1 MVLFLRQDKRLGK
14 KHVFLTALLW
24 VLLSAAQLLA
34 VWIRLGWADGNE
46 YLAVHWPALLGTF
59 FIYALVFYAG
69 GMYEPPMQ
77 RRKVAFDFLPLTT
90 AGVAAILTGLVF
102 YAKPSAQI
110 GRGIWGLAAGF
121 TLVLAYVYRHIH
133 YALIRRG
140 RFRRRAVILCE
151 NPAQLAAMEDLLGR
165 ANIPL
170 YHVLGRVETGGGGDG
185 DGAGYPE
192 SCPLLGT
199 AERLEEVVRERN
211 VDAVLVAGDGGW
223 NRDTLPALRRLRFDG
238 VGILDYMALSETLL
252 NEIPL
257 GHIDEQWLMTS
268 ALNSNIVHVRHLKRA
283 MDVAVSLAG
292 LVPGLPLMALAAVL
306 IKLTS
311 KGPVIYKQVRVGRG
325 NKPYVLYKLRTMRVD
340 AEAGGAVWA
349 KSHDSRVTPVGK
361 YLRNWRLDEIPQ
373 LFNILKGEM
382 SLVGPRPERPEFTGE
397 LAKRIPFY
405 NERHLVQ
412 PGLTG
417 WAQVCHPYGASVEA
431 AARKLQ
437 YDLYYIKNMNLLLD
451 IAILLRTF
459 RTIFAGLVHEEDVE
473 AAAQNEA
480 FERTLGQPGHD
491 GEGKGEP

>member
-14 KHVFLTALLW
+14 KHFFLTAVLW
-24 VLLSAAQLLA
+24 VLLSVAQLLA
-34 VWIRLGWADGNE
+34 VWIRLGWDDGNI
-46 YLAVHWPALLGTF
+46 YLGIHWPALLGTF
-59 FIYALVFYAG
+59 FIYAMVFYAG

-102 YAKPSAQI
+102 YTSPDAQI
-110 GRGIWGLAAGF
+110 GRGIWGLAALF
-121 TLVLAYVYRHIH
+121 TLVLSYVYRHIH
-133 YALIRRG
+133 FALIRRG

-151 NPAQLAAMEDLLGR
+151 NPVQLAAMEDLLGR

-170 YHVLGRVETGGGGDG
+170 YHVLGRVQSGRGNAEDP
-185 DGAGYPE
+185 GYPE
-192 SCPLLGT
+192 SCPCLG
-199 AERLEEVVRERN
+199 RLEDLEQVVREKN
-211 VDAVLVAGDGGW
+211 LDFVLVAGDGSW
-223 NRDTLPALRRLRFDG
+223 NRESLPALRRLRFDG
-238 VGILDYMALSETLL
+238 VGILDYMALCETLL

-257 GHIDEQWLMTS
+257 SHIDEQWLMTS
-268 ALNSNIVHVRHLKRA
+268 ALNSNIVQVRHLKRA
-283 MDVAVSLAG
+283 MDVAVSLVG
-292 LVPGLPLMALAAVL
+292 LVPGLPLMGLAAIL

-325 NKPYVLYKLRTMRVD
+325 NKPYMLYKLRTMKVD

-349 KSHDSRVTPVGK
+349 KSHDQRVTWVGK

-382 SLVGPRPERPEFTGE
+382 SLVGPRPERPEFTGK
-397 LAKRIPFY
+397 LAEHIPFY

-480 FERTLGQPGHD
+480 FERTLGLPGHD
-491 GEGKGEP
+491 GKGKGEP

>member
-14 KHVFLTALLW
+14 KHFFLTGVLW
-24 VLLSAAQLLA
+24 ALLSAAQLLA

-90 AGVAAILTGLVF
+90 AGMAAILTGLVF
-102 YAKPSAQI
+102 YTRPDGQI
-110 GRGIWGLAAGF
+110 GRGIWGLAALF
-121 TLVLAYVYRHIH
+121 TLALSYVYRRIH
-133 YALIRRG
+133 VALIRRG

-170 YHVLGRVETGGGGDG
+170 YHVLGRVQTGEGDAA
-185 DGAGYPE
+185 DAGYSA

-199 AERLEEVVRERN
+199 AAQLEEVVRERN

-223 NRDTLPALRRLRFDG
+223 NRETLPALRRLRFDG

-257 GHIDEQWLMTS
+257 SHIDEQWLMTS

-283 MDVAVSLAG
+283 MDVAVSLVG
-292 LVPGLPLMALAAVL
+292 LVPGLPLMGLAALL

-311 KGPVIYKQVRVGRG
+311 KGPVIYKQTRVGRG

-340 AEAGGAVWA
+340 AESGGAVWA
-349 KSHDSRVTPVGK
+349 RSHDSRVTPVGK

-397 LAKRIPFY
+397 LARRIPFY

-459 RTIFAGLVHEEDVE
+459 RTICAGLVHEEDVKE
-473 AAAQNEA
+473 AEKNEY
-480 FERTLGQPGHD
+480 FERTLGLRED
-491 GEGKGEP
+491 GDGKEKGEP

>member
-1 MVLFLRQDKRLGK
+1 MVLFLRQDRRLGK
-14 KHVFLTALLW
+14 KHFFLTALLW

-34 VWIRLGWADGNE
+34 VWIRLGWGDGNE
-46 YLAVHWPALLGTF
+46 YLAVHWPAVLGTF

-110 GRGIWGLAAGF
+110 GRGIWGLAAVF

-133 YALIRRG
+133 FALIRRG
-140 RFRRRAVILCE
+140 RFRRRAVILCG
-151 NPAQLAAMEDLLGR
+151 NPGQLAAMEDLLGR

-170 YHVLGRVETGGGGDG
+170 YHVLGRVQTGGGDAV
-185 DGAGYPE
+185 DAGYPE
-192 SCPLLGT
+192 SCPLLGK

-211 VDAVLVAGDGGW
+211 VDAVLVAGDGNW
-223 NRDTLPALRRLRFDG
+223 NRETLPALRRLRFDG

-257 GHIDEQWLMTS
+257 SHIDEQWLMTS

-292 LVPGLPLMALAAVL
+292 LVPGLPLMGLAALL

-311 KGPVIYKQVRVGRG
+311 KGPVIYRQVRVGRG

-340 AEAGGAVWA
+340 AESGGAVWA
-349 KSHDSRVTPVGK
+349 QSHDSRVTPVGK

-382 SLVGPRPERPEFTGE
+382 SLVGPRPERPEFTGK
-397 LAKRIPFY
+397 LAEHIPFY

-459 RTIFAGLVHEEDVE
+459 RTIFAGLVHEEDVKE
-473 AAAQNEA
+473 AEKTEY
-480 FERTLGQPGHD
+480 FERTLGLREDD
-491 GEGKGEP
+491 GNEKGEP